1 MDMAKETEKY
11 DEDYLNG
18 LIAKAKKSWEGVDVD
33 SFMSDLRDDSFDKE
47 VAEKLSKEVTSYI
60 IEQIKSNMN
69 TVTIKCRDLMVG
81 DWVNNEYG
89 LLAQIINV
97 CNVCAY
103 AIFKNNEDSPWVFD
117 DYVYHPVPI
126 PLTSEILEKN
136 GWKETEY
143 WHEYKD
149 GNTIIQY
156 SLSNIWGIINGV
168 EIEHFKCE
176 YVHQLQHL
184 LRLCGLDELAD
195 NFKV

>member
-184 LRLCGLDELAD
+184 LHLCGLDELAD